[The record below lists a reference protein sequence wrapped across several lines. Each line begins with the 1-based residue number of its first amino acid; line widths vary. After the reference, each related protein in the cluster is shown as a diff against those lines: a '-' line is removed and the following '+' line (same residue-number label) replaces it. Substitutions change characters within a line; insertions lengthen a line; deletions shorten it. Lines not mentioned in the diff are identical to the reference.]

1 MLRRSQR
8 RMPVDD
14 RTFYLRLFEN
24 ISILLAVVAM
34 GAFTVLI

>member
-1 MLRRSQR
+1 MLKRSNR

-34 GAFTVLI
+34 AAFTVMM